1 MYENVLGDVNFI
13 IRRDIFEKLGG
24 FHEERGVGLEDWDFL
39 LRLVVNGF
47 TLDVIPEVLF
57 YYRQAHTDASVT
69 GVVSHYASH
78 QRLLR
83 NVVSQMPDWQR
94 RFVRNAVG
102 TFWTNSIVPRHAD
115 VELDSDLPVSPDD
128 TEALRRELG
137 KLHARLE
144 RLKASPLY
152 KIGRWWYYLTLR
164 FKKTPPA

>member
-1 MYENVLGDVNFI
+1 MYENILGDVNFI
-13 IRRDIFEKLGG
+13 IRRDVFDKLGG

-78 QRLLR
+78 QRLLC

-94 RFVRNAVG
+94 RFLRNAVS
-102 TFWTNSIVPRHAD
+102 TFWTNSIVPRNAD
-115 VELDSDLPVSPDD
+115 VELDSDIPVSPDD

-137 KLHARLE
+137 KLQARLE

-152 KIGRWWYYLTLR
+152 KIGRAWYYLTLR
-164 FKKTPPA
+164 FKKTPAT